1 MKKFITLLSLAGALL
16 GAGSAQAQSFTFQA
30 GDTVYV
36 TTGGSYTSHNNIIN
50 NGSTPLKIQWKV
62 ISNTYPTDWNPTL
75 GICDN
80 MLCYSG
86 TDIAVGVQQESL
98 DYPVGTTP
106 GDFHI
111 TGDLTG
117 TTSAGPGV
125 VRIRVNNKN
134 ITTDTAILTFIVNKP
149 TASILPAVKSVD
161 AVQLY
166 PNPATSSVNVVY
178 DAAADVKTIA
188 IYNIIGKQMSIYRAG
203 GNSANMSVENMPTGV
218 YFVRLINGRGDIVAN
233 RKFTK
238 Q

>member
-1 MKKFITLLSLAGALL
+1 MKKFVTLLSLAGTLL
-16 GAGSAQAQSFTFQA
+16 GAGSAQAQSFTFQS

-36 TTGGSYTSHNNIIN
+36 TTGTTYTAHNNVIN

-62 ISNTYPTDWNPTL
+62 IANTLPTDWNATL

-80 MLCYSG
+80 MMCYSG
-86 TDIAVGVQQESL
+86 SDIAVGVQQESL
-98 DYPVGTTP
+98 DYAVGTTP

-125 VRIRVNNKN
+125 VRVRVNNKN
-134 ITTDTAILTFIVNKP
+134 IPTDTAILTFILNKP
-149 TASILPAVKSVD
+149 TASVLPTAKSVD

-166 PNPATSSVNVVY
+166 PNPATSSVNVVF
-178 DAAADVKTIA
+178 DDAADVKTLA

-203 GNSANMSVENMPTGV
+203 GNSANMSVENMPAGV
-218 YFVRLINGRGDIVAN
+218 YFVRLINSRGDIVAT

>member
-1 MKKFITLLSLAGALL
+1 MKKFITLLSLAGTLL
-16 GAGSAQAQSFTFQA
+16 GAGSAKAQSFTFQS

-36 TTGGSYTSHNNIIN
+36 TTGGTYTSHNNIIN
-50 NGSTPLKIQWKV
+50 NGSTALKVQWKV
-62 ISNTYPTDWNPTL
+62 ITNTYPTDWVPTF

-80 MLCYSG
+80 MMCYSG
-86 TDIAVGVQQESL
+86 GDIAVGVERESL

-117 TTSAGPGV
+117 TSGTGPGV
-125 VRIRVNNKN
+125 VRIRVNNKS
-134 ITTDTAILTFIVNKP
+134 IPTDTAIITFIVNKP
-149 TASILPAVKSVD
+149 TASVLPSAKTVD

-166 PNPATSSVNVVY
+166 PNPATSSVNVVF
-178 DAAADVKTIA
+178 DEAAEVKTIA

-203 GNSANMSVENMPTGV
+203 GNSANMSVENMPAGV
-218 YFVRLINGRGDIVAN
+218 YFVRLINNRGDIVAT